1 MPHASPLADMKAEA
15 KVAVVTGSGRGI
27 GRSAAIAL
35 AGTGAKVVVNVKRNA
50 QEAAET
56 LELVRRAGS
65 DGMVIQ
71 SDVST
76 DTGAKT
82 LIEQT
87 ISKLGRVDIL
97 VNNAGVGIAAPIARV
112 DEAIWDKQINTNLK
126 SVFLCSKYVCA
137 DMLKR
142 GWGRIVNVTSVAGI
156 DGMAELIPYSAAKAG
171 IIGLTKALAAELSPG
186 GITVNAVASGLV
198 ASKMGRSLVDYI
210 ERGREANAS
219 TDESIRRWEARHTLT
234 GRLPEADEVA
244 AVVRF
249 LSSEEAGAITGQVIV
264 VDSGWSIS
272 EARNYRDVSG

>member
-1 MPHASPLADMKAEA
+1 M
-15 KVAVVTGSGRGI
+15 
-27 GRSAAIAL
+27 AL
-35 AGTGAKVVVNVKRNA
+35 AGTGARIVVNVKRNA

-56 LELVRRAGS
+56 LEMVRKAGS
-65 DGMVIQ
+65 DGIVVQ

-76 DTGAKT
+76 DAGARE
-82 LIEQT
+82 LIGQT
-87 ISKLGRVDIL
+87 ISKLGRADIL
-97 VNNAGVGIAAPIARV
+97 VNNAGVGIAAPIAQV

-126 SVFLCSKYVCA
+126 SVFLCSKYACA

-142 GWGRIVNVTSVAGI
+142 SWGRIVNITSVAGI

-186 GITVNAVASGLV
+186 GTTVNAVASGLV

-210 ERGREANAS
+210 GRGQETKAS
-219 TDESIRRWEARHTLT
+219 QEESIRSWQARHTLT

-244 AVVRF
+244 AVVKF
-249 LSSEEAGAITGQVIV
+249 LSSEEAAAITGQVVV

-272 EARNYRDVSG
+272 EAKNYKDISG